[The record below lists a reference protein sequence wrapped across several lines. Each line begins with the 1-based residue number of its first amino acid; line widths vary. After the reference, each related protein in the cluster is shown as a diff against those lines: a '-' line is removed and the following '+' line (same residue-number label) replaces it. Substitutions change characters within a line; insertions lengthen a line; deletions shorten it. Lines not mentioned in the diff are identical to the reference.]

1 MYREMLVQQI
11 QDKIELSGVIG
22 HAIGGLKCLIICCND
37 ERQKKEMEKLLD
49 RITEQF
55 EKITNKHNTEP
66 NKEPQLVEKE

>member
-1 MYREMLVQQI
+1 
-11 QDKIELSGVIG
+11 
-22 HAIGGLKCLIICCND
+22 LIICCND

-66 NKEPQLVEKE
+66 NKEPQLFEKE